1 MSTGFV
7 DAIVGVFVPKPR
19 RWASPG
25 AMAVE
30 LEPNTRQT
38 KALKILDG
46 ELVAL
51 ADGLNRR
58 LIFCMPPQEGKSERV
73 SRRFPAWL
81 LKHDGSLRIGLVSY
95 EKETAV
101 RWGRVVKRDLAHE
114 LLEVA
119 LLEDSQAA
127 GRWET
132 FDGGGMYCV
141 GVGGPLTGR
150 PVDVLIVDDPFKD
163 RAQAE
168 SPVYRQRVW
177 DWWESVGKL
186 RLSPRGI
193 VVVILT
199 RWHEDDLAG
208 RLLDQEPGQWRIVR
222 IPAIAEDDDD
232 ILGRREGE
240 EMVSAQ
246 GRAKGYFYG
255 LKATLNPYTWLSLMQ
270 QRPSPAE
277 GNILR
282 RVDFRYWQRQGD
294 LFYVDGHSFSLPDCR
309 RFITVDL
316 AASKR
321 TSADWT
327 VGSAWALSPF
337 GELLLLDRVRARL
350 GETEH
355 FDLIAPLRQKWLGP
369 ADLVH
374 VEATFHDSTF
384 VYAAGQAG
392 IPVAKLTA
400 DTDKITRALGA
411 ANLLKAHRAFWPPAE
426 STPWLKEWEDE
437 LVGFPNGAP
446 HDDQVDTFAY
456 AGEIVLRDWT
466 PQGAPPR
473 TPRDQGPNFLTI
485 PL

>member
-1 MSTGFV
+1 
-7 DAIVGVFVPKPR
+7 
-19 RWASPG
+19 
-25 AMAVE
+25 MAVD

-38 KALKILDG
+38 PALKVLDR
-46 ELVAL
+46 ELVDL
-51 ADGLNRR
+51 AELRNRR

-81 LKHDGSLRIGLVSY
+81 LDYDGSLRIGVVSY

-101 RWGRVVKRDLAHE
+101 RWGRVVKRDLQHE
-114 LLEVA
+114 LLGIS

-141 GVGGPLTGR
+141 GVGGALTGR
-150 PVDVLIVDDPFKD
+150 PIDVLIIDDPFKD

-177 DWWESVGKL
+177 DWWENVGQT

-193 VVVILT
+193 VILILT
-199 RWHEDDLAG
+199 RWHEDDLGG
-208 RLLDQEPGQWRIVR
+208 RLEKAGGWRVVK
-222 IPAIAEDDDD
+222 IPAIAETDNDVLD
-232 ILGRREGE
+232 RKEGE
-240 EMVSAQ
+240 EMISAQ
-246 GRAKGYFYG
+246 GRPKGHFVK
-255 LKATLNPYTWLSLMQ
+255 LRETLSPYTWLSLYQ

-282 RVDFRYWQRQGD
+282 RADFRYWHRMGE
-294 LFYVDGHSFSLPDCR
+294 LFVTDGHTFSLPDCR

-321 TSADWT
+321 TSADWS
-327 VGSAWALSPF
+327 VASAWALSPF

-350 GETEH
+350 GEEDH
-355 FDLIAPLRQKWLGP
+355 FDLVQPLRSKWLNP

-384 VYAAGQAG
+384 VYAAGSAG
-392 IPVAKLTA
+392 IPIAKLVA
-400 DTDKITRALGA
+400 DTDKITRSLAA
-411 ANLLKAHRAFWPPAE
+411 ANMLKAHRAYFPPADAV
-426 STPWLKEWEDE
+426 PWLKEWEDE
-437 LVGFPNGAP
+437 LAGFPNGAA
-446 HDDQVDTFAY
+446 HDDQVDTFSY
-456 AGEIVLRDWT
+456 AAEVALRDWVSPT
-466 PQGAPPR
+466 APPR
-473 TPRDQGPNFLTI
+473 RTTSEGPDFMSI